1 MSSATPSGDAELAM
15 RDLWDRTLAQVSTVF
30 GQMTY
35 LASLRD
41 GHSGRY
47 SHYGL
52 AQVYGEEA
60 AHHALNA
67 SHERTFAEWV
77 NYSLDKQRSDLE
89 AYLDGIE
96 EPRADVLKSWAAI
109 MPYKSLVPAGSG
121 GCGALSLCVGPG
133 DHPRAVAERTRRV
146 FLMVSVSRTSSC
158 IATPT
163 TWPTTVTSCLLSTLA
178 ARPDAG

>member
-15 RDLWDRTLAQVSTVF
+15 RDLWERTLAQVSTVF

-96 EPRADVLKSWAAI
+96 EPRAEILKSWAAI
-109 MPYKSLVPAGSG
+109 MPYKSLVPAG
-121 GCGALSLCVGPG
+121 AG
-133 DHPRAVAERTRRV
+133 DAERY
-146 FLMVSVSRTSSC
+146 LYVSDLE
-158 IATPT
+158 IILE
-163 TWPTTVTSCLLSTLA
+163 LLRNELA
-178 ARPDAG
+178 ASS